1 VVRLNSN
8 IFVFVLLLVILSGSA
23 YSQRTALHDN
33 YVIIGNQ
40 TGMKQVSQS
49 KMTSYF
55 EGRIKKWP
63 SLEKVKV
70 VLPSSKHKSVE
81 EYSNVIYDKSFYSVK
96 KFWFSLVFQGRFDA
110 PFFLDTD
117 EEIIE
122 FVRTNR
128 GSFALVHNNESIPDQ
143 LIIKINGHE

>member
-1 VVRLNSN
+1 MRLNCN
-8 IFVFVLLLVILSGSA
+8 IIVFVLLLVSHSGSL
-23 YSQRTALHDN
+23 YSQRTAPHDT
-33 YVIIGNQ
+33 YVIIGNN

-122 FVRTNR
+122 FVRMNR

-143 LIIKINGHE
+143 LIINVNGHE

>member
-1 VVRLNSN
+1 MIHLKCN
-8 IFVFVLLLVILSGSA
+8 IIVFVLLLVFLCGS
-23 YSQRTALHDN
+23 SFGQGTKLHDT
-33 YVIIGNQ
+33 YVLIGNQ
-40 TGMKQVSQS
+40 TGVKQVSQS
-49 KMTSYF
+49 KISSYF
-55 EGRIKKWP
+55 QGRIKKWP

-110 PFFLDTD
+110 PFFLDSD
-117 EEIIE
+117 EDIIE
-122 FVRTNR
+122 FVRMNR
-128 GSFALVHNNESIPDQ
+128 GSFALVHNDESIPEQ